1 MLRPDQDRLNYGELL
16 VPPPEYHMDFAI
28 GTTYSLDLDALVG
41 ATMSLGLS
49 TETDTNL
56 TKNPVCLLEALKKT
70 ADKIALFCEAGQ
82 IHTPGNVTELYI
94 LLEKMVFSV
103 ALPGTKRNRN
113 ASFHP
118 KFWLI
123 RYENDNSE
131 VMFRVIVL
139 SRNLTF
145 DRSWDVTYSMDAY
158 PCTKE
163 QEKNYPVC
171 DFIRYLAKNWLT
183 KDEYANEKRNRIY
196 RICRELPYFQFEPTD
211 YFTDFEFLPNNIP
224 KYSGRDSENESGKYR
239 IEETP
244 LFQESFHELLVMS
257 PFLSNNTLKNLHK
270 VNNFMKSQ
278 QYKLFTRKES
288 LARLNAEDFSDV
300 DIYCLK
306 DRVIQGED
314 LLSEEQVTS
323 KDDQTDGEVK
333 ETVSKIQNQDIHAK
347 LYFARKGSF
356 TRLYLG
362 SLNASENGLHH
373 NIEFMICLQDMMKYH
388 NLKMEDLCEQF
399 FNGDEDG
406 PDNPFEKVQLSTI
419 SMQDKE
425 ESNDLEFIVKTL
437 CRGNNSAVV
446 DDAGNGY
453 SCSLHF
459 DETTLETALTC
470 LQEIGGKAMVRPL
483 FAKVPETEL
492 AAEITF
498 DRLALLDL
506 SMFYVLTVSNENDTV
521 RRVVE
526 IETSNLP
533 EDREDEIIKKVLNN
547 KECFFRYIA
556 FLLGDDTVIGML
568 EANTWQLQHESSGKN
583 SEMILPALYEK
594 MLETAANHPE
604 KFKEIGSLLTVLS
617 HDYANK
623 EIEDGTYDQFKQLYE
638 TFQKVVK

>member
-16 VPPPEYHMDFAI
+16 APPPEYHLDFAI

-49 TETDTNL
+49 AETDTNL
-56 TKNPVCLLEALKKT
+56 AKNPVCLLEALKKT

-123 RYENDNSE
+123 RYENNNSE
-131 VMFRVIVL
+131 VMYRVVVL

-158 PCTKE
+158 PCNKE
-163 QEKNYPVC
+163 QEKNYPVS
-171 DFIRYLAKNWLT
+171 DFIRYLAKNWLP

-211 YFTDFEFLPNNIP
+211 YFTDFEFVPNNIP
-224 KYSGRDSENESGKYR
+224 KYSGRDSEDESGKYY

-257 PFLSNNTLKNLHK
+257 PFLSKETLKKLHK
-270 VNNFMKSQ
+270 ENNFMKSQ

-288 LARLNAEDFSDV
+288 LAKLNAEDFSDFAV
-300 DIYCLK
+300 YCLK
-306 DRVIQGED
+306 DRVVQGED
-314 LLSEEQVTS
+314 LLSEEELTS
-323 KDDQTDGEVK
+323 EDTQTGVDAK
-333 ETVSKIQNQDIHAK
+333 ERVSMIQRQDLHAK

-362 SLNASENGLHH
+362 SLNASENGLNH

-388 NLKMEDLCEQF
+388 NLKMDDLCKQF
-399 FNGDEDG
+399 FNGDEDN
-406 PDNPFEKVQLSTI
+406 PENPFERVQLTTI
-419 SMQDKE
+419 NKQDKE
-425 ESNDLEFIVKTL
+425 ESNDLEFVVKTL
-437 CRGNNSAVV
+437 CRGKNKAVV
-446 DDAGNGY
+446 DTSGNGY
-453 SCSLHF
+453 DCTLCF
-459 DETTLETALTC
+459 DETTLQIALDR
-470 LQEIGGKAMVRPL
+470 LQEIGGKATLRPL
-483 FAKVPETEL
+483 FAKVPAKEL

-506 SMFYVLTVSNENDTV
+506 SVFYVLTVSNENDIV
-521 RRVVE
+521 RRVLE
-526 IETSNLP
+526 IETVNLP
-533 EDREDEIIKKVLNN
+533 ENREDEIIKKVLNN

-568 EANTWQLQHESSGKN
+568 EANVLQLDHEGQGKN
-583 SEMILPALYEK
+583 GETILPALYEK

-617 HDYANK
+617 RDRTDS
-623 EIEDGTYDQFKQLYE
+623 EISDGTYEQFKQLYE
-638 TFQKVVK
+638 TFQKAVK

>member
-16 VPPPEYHMDFAI
+16 APPPEYHLDFAI

-49 TETDTNL
+49 AETDTNL
-56 TKNPVCLLEALKKT
+56 AKNPVCLLEALKKT

-82 IHTPGNVTELYI
+82 IYTPRNVTELYI

-103 ALPGTKRNRN
+103 ALLGTKRNRN

-123 RYENDNSE
+123 RYENNNSE
-131 VMFRVIVL
+131 VMYRVVVL

-158 PCTKE
+158 PCNKE
-163 QEKNYPVC
+163 QEKNYPVS

-211 YFTDFEFLPNNIP
+211 YFMDFEFVPNNIP
-224 KYSGRDSENESGKYR
+224 KYSGRDSEDESGKYY

-257 PFLSNNTLKNLHK
+257 PFLSKETLNKLHK
-270 VNNFMKSQ
+270 ENNFMKSQ

-288 LARLNAEDFSDV
+288 LAKLNAEDFADFAV
-300 DIYCLK
+300 YCLK
-306 DRVIQGED
+306 DRVVQGED
-314 LLSEEQVTS
+314 LLSEEELTS
-323 KDDQTDGEVK
+323 EDTQTGGDAK
-333 ETVSKIQNQDIHAK
+333 ERVSMIQRQDLHAK
-347 LYFARKGSF
+347 LYFARKGTF

-362 SLNASENGLHH
+362 SLNASENGLNN

-388 NLKMEDLCEQF
+388 NLKMDDLCKQF
-399 FNGDEDG
+399 FNGDEDN
-406 PDNPFEKVQLSTI
+406 PENPFERVQLTTI
-419 SMQDKE
+419 NKQDKE
-425 ESNDLEFIVKTL
+425 ESNDLEFVVKTL
-437 CRGNNSAVV
+437 CRGKNKAVV
-446 DDAGNGY
+446 ETDGNGY
-453 SCSLHF
+453 DCTLCF
-459 DETTLETALTC
+459 EETMLQIALDR
-470 LQEIGGKAMVRPL
+470 LQEIGGKATIRPL
-483 FAKVPETEL
+483 FAKVPAKEL

-498 DRLALLDL
+498 DRLALLDI
-506 SMFYVLTVSNENDTV
+506 SVFYVLTVSNENDTV
-521 RRVVE
+521 RRVLE
-526 IETSNLP
+526 IETANLP
-533 EDREDEIIKKVLNN
+533 ENREDEIIKKVLNN

-568 EANTWQLQHESSGKN
+568 EANVLQLEHESQGKN
-583 SEMILPALYEK
+583 GETILPALYEK

-604 KFKEIGSLLTVLS
+604 KFKEIGSLLTVLR
-617 HDYANK
+617 HDHADA
-623 EIEDGTYDQFKQLYE
+623 EISDGTYEQFKQLYE
-638 TFQKVVK
+638 TFQKAVK

>member
-16 VPPPEYHMDFAI
+16 APPPEYHLDFAI

-49 TETDTNL
+49 AETDTNL
-56 TKNPVCLLEALKKT
+56 AKNPVCLLEALKKT

-118 KFWLI
+118 KFWLM
-123 RYENDNSE
+123 RYENNNSE
-131 VMFRVIVL
+131 AMYRVVVL

-158 PCTKE
+158 PCNKE

-183 KDEYANEKRNRIY
+183 KDEYANDKRNRIY
-196 RICRELPYFQFEPTD
+196 RICRELPYFHFEPTD
-211 YFTDFEFLPNNIP
+211 YFTDFEFVPNNIP
-224 KYSGRDSENESGKYR
+224 KYSGRDSEDESGKYY

-257 PFLSNNTLKNLHK
+257 PFLSKETLKKLLK
-270 VNNFMKSQ
+270 ENNFMKRQ
-278 QYKLFTRKES
+278 QYRLFTRKES
-288 LARLNAEDFSDV
+288 LAKLNAEDFSDFAV
-300 DIYCLK
+300 YCLK
-306 DRVIQGED
+306 DRVVQGED
-314 LLSEEQVTS
+314 LLSEEELKS
-323 KDDQTDGEVK
+323 EDNQTGGDAK
-333 ETVSKIQNQDIHAK
+333 ETVSKIQKQDLHAK

-362 SLNASENGLHH
+362 SLNASENGMNN

-388 NLKMEDLCEQF
+388 NLKMDDLCKQF
-399 FNGDEDG
+399 FNGDEDN
-406 PDNPFEKVQLSTI
+406 PENPFERVQLTTI
-419 SMQDKE
+419 NKPDKE
-425 ESNDLEFIVKTL
+425 ESNDLEFVVKTL
-437 CRGNNSAVV
+437 CRGKNKAVV
-446 DDAGNGY
+446 DNSGNGY
-453 SCSLHF
+453 DCTLCF
-459 DETTLETALTC
+459 DETTLQIALDR
-470 LQEIGGKAMVRPL
+470 LQEIGGKATVRLL
-483 FAKVPETEL
+483 FAKVPAKEL

-506 SMFYVLTVSNENDTV
+506 SVFYVLTVSNENDTV
-521 RRVVE
+521 RRVLE
-526 IETSNLP
+526 IETVNLP
-533 EDREDEIIKKVLNN
+533 ENREDEIIKKVLNN

-568 EANTWQLQHESSGKN
+568 EANALRLEHEGQGRN
-583 SEMILPALYEK
+583 GETFLPALYEK

-617 HDYANK
+617 HDHTEA
-623 EIEDGTYDQFKQLYE
+623 EISDGTYEQFKLLYE
-638 TFQKVVK
+638 TFQKAVK